1 MYSEVFDIYE
11 FDYFMSLTI
20 FVSTYDYMAVDH
32 SNGFDISILH
42 S

>member
-1 MYSEVFDIYE
+1 MYSLVFDILG

-20 FVSTYDYMAVDH
+20 YVSMYDYMAGDH